1 MKNNFFRNFF
11 LIMLLSSFSVL
22 YAQDIT
28 GVVSDATGAIP
39 GVNVSVKGTNNGTAT
54 DFNGNYTIKN
64 VQSTD
69 ILVFSY
75 VGYKTQEVPVNG
87 RTKID
92 VTLEEDQSALD
103 EVVVVG
109 YGAKKK
115 SLVTGAISS
124 VDADDIKSVSNQRV
138 EQALQGRTSG
148 VTVSS
153 SSGSPG
159 SGARIRIRGTGSS
172 GTSEPLFIVDGM
184 KVSNIDNIPP
194 SDIENLEVLKDAAS
208 AAIYGT
214 EGANGVIIITTK
226 SGKGK
231 GIKVNFSSQLGF
243 QFLNSDIELMNASQF
258 VTYMN
263 EAGITSVVDNGVDTN
278 WVDEVFDT
286 AFMQRYD
293 VSLSGEAAGISY
305 YASIAH
311 TDQDGIVAK
320 ENSSFKR
327 TALRIN
333 LKSEVTKWFEAGV
346 SATTSF
352 IKRRGVQENNDTRGV
367 IQNALVIDP
376 LTPVTYA
383 PGQVPQDVIDR
394 AENAGVLID
403 DVPFP
408 LLTDSNGNVYGY
420 PTYSTGEVL
429 NPVAFGDANR
439 TLNTNNQFLSTIYGK
454 FTILEGLTFTSRFGY
469 EYGDFLN
476 ENTVIPYFVASEAQN
491 TTFTMSES
499 RVRTKR
505 WLWENFASYTKSVG
519 DHNFALLAGY
529 SAEDFEVPTVVSRT
543 GTAPY
548 TPPIGFDL
556 DLPGYTIQDVTENI
570 VTFRDNLVSLYGRLS
585 YDYAGKY
592 LFEAS
597 FRRDRSD
604 KFPTANKS
612 GNFPAF
618 SAGWVPS
625 KEDFWKDDSF
635 INYLKV
641 RGSWGQNGNK
651 SNLAGNSDII
661 SITRNINGLPID
673 YLGQGGAQITGF
685 ANTNLVWETSTQ
697 TNFGIDLR
705 ALDNKL
711 NFSVDYFNKTTE
723 DLIVSDGS
731 LITPGSAGFTSNEFN
746 AGTIVN
752 KGFEFEVGYANN
764 DKEFKYQINANLS
777 TLDNEVTEIQF
788 LPQGTS
794 IRGAGAPQNDD
805 GITRFTEGLPAWY
818 FFGYQTNGVDPATGE
833 LQRVDTDGDG
843 NITNADKTFIGS
855 PHPDVL
861 FGGNIAMQYKAF
873 DLNIQFQG
881 SLGNDIFTSFNQPS
895 RPITNK
901 LVHYFDERWQNPGD
915 NATFPSAA
923 TITDA
928 YDTDL
933 MVEDGSY
940 MRIKQLQLGYTMPQ
954 RISEKLHV
962 NNLRLYVSLDDFFT
976 FTKFRGLDP
985 EIGNF
990 GFNDIGV
997 DRGYYPTAARMIFGL
1012 ALDF

>member
-1 MKNNFFRNFF
+1 MKNNFLKNFF
-11 LIMLLSSFSVL
+11 LVMLLSSFSIL

-28 GVVSDATGAIP
+28 GTVSDATGPVP
-39 GVNVSVKGTNNGTAT
+39 GVNVTVKGTSNGTAT
-54 DFNGNYTIKN
+54 DFDGNYTIKN
-64 VQSTD
+64 VKPTD
-69 ILVFSY
+69 VLVYSY
-75 VGYKTQEVPVNG
+75 VGYKSQEILVGDKKTIN
-87 RTKID
+87 
-92 VTLEEDQSALD
+92 VTLEEDQNSLD

-124 VDADDIKSVSNQRV
+124 VNSEDIKSVSNQRV

-172 GTSEPLFIVDGM
+172 GNSEPLFIVDGM

-226 SGKGK
+226 RGKGK
-231 GIKVNFSSQLGF
+231 NVKVNFNSQLGF
-243 QFLNSDIELMNASQF
+243 QFLNSDIELMDASQF

-263 EAGITSVVDNGVDTN
+263 EAGLTSVVNNGYDTN
-278 WVDEVFDT
+278 WIEEVFDT

-327 TALRIN
+327 TALRLN
-333 LKSEVTKWFEAGV
+333 LKSDITKWLEVGV

-367 IQNALVIDP
+367 IQNALVLDP
-376 LTPVTYA
+376 LTPVVYPA
-383 PGQVPQDVIDR
+383 GQVPQEVLDR
-394 AENAGVLID
+394 AADNGFP
-403 DVPFP
+403 DVPV
-408 LLTDSNGNVYGY
+408 LRDRNGSVYGY
-420 PTYSTGEVL
+420 PAYSTGETL
-429 NPVAFGDANR
+429 NPVAFADVNR
-439 TLNTNNQFLSTIYGK
+439 TLNSNNQFLSTIYGK
-454 FTILEGLTFTSRFGY
+454 FTILEGLNFTSRFGY

-476 ENTVIPYFVASEAQN
+476 ENTVTPYFVASEAQN
-491 TTFTMSES
+491 TAYTMSES
-499 RVRTKR
+499 RVRTRR
-505 WLWENFASYTKSVG
+505 WLWENFASYTKSF
-519 DHNFALLAGY
+519 DNHNFSVLAGY
-529 SAEDFEVPTVVSRT
+529 SAEDFEVPTVSSRT
-543 GTAPY
+543 GSAAIGDFT
-548 TPPIGFDL
+548 GFDL
-556 DLPGYTIQDVTENI
+556 DLPGFMVDDRTDNI
-570 VTFRDNLVSLYGRLS
+570 VTFRDNLVSMYGRLS

-604 KFPTANKS
+604 KFPTGNKA

-618 SAGWVPS
+618 SAGWVAS
-625 KEDFWKDDSF
+625 KEDFWSDDSF
-635 INYLKV
+635 VDYFKI

-651 SNLAGNSDII
+651 ANLAGNSDII

-711 NFSVDYFNKTTE
+711 RFSVDYFKKTTE

-752 KGFEFEVGYANN
+752 KGLEFEIGYANN
-764 DKEFKYQINANLS
+764 DREFKYQINANLS
-777 TLDNEVTEIQF
+777 TLDNEVTEILF

-833 LQRVDTDGDG
+833 LRRVDTDGDG

-861 FGGNIAMQYKAF
+861 FGGNIAFQYKAF
-873 DLNIQFQG
+873 DFNLQYQG
-881 SLGNDIFTSFNQPS
+881 SLGNDIFTSYNQPS

-901 LVHYFDERWQNPGD
+901 PVHYFDERWSNPGD

-940 MRIKQLQLGYTMPQ
+940 MRIKQIQLGYTLPQ
-954 RISEKLHV
+954 RLSEKLHV
-962 NNLRLYVSLDDFFT
+962 NNLRLYVSLDDYFT

>member
-1 MKNNFFRNFF
+1 MKNNILKNF
-11 LIMLLSSFSVL
+11 LIVMLLSSFSVL
-22 YAQDIT
+22 YAQDVK
-28 GVVSDATGAIP
+28 GVVSDANGPVP
-39 GVNVSVKGTNNGTAT
+39 GVNVTVKGTNNGTAT
-54 DFNGNYTIKN
+54 DFDGNYVLKN
-64 VQSTD
+64 VNGD
-69 ILVFSY
+69 AILVFSY
-75 VGYKTQEVPVNG
+75 VGYKTKEVAVGN
-87 RTKID
+87 KSVVD
-92 VTLEEDQSALD
+92 VVLEGDQNALD

-115 SLVTGAISS
+115 SLVTGSISS
-124 VDADDIKSVSNQRV
+124 VNSEDIKSVSNQRV

-172 GTSEPLFIVDGM
+172 GSSEPLFIVDGM

-226 SGKGK
+226 KGKGK
-231 GIKVNFSSQLGF
+231 GVKVNFNSQLGF
-243 QFLNSDIELMNASQF
+243 QFLQSDIELMNASQF

-263 EAGITSVVDNGVDTN
+263 EAGITSVVDNGIDTN
-278 WVDEVFDT
+278 WIDEVFDT

-293 VSLSGEAAGISY
+293 ISLSGEAAGISY

-327 TALRIN
+327 TALRLN
-333 LKSEVTKWFEAGV
+333 LKSDITDWFEVGA

-367 IQNALVIDP
+367 IQNALVLDP

-383 PGQVPQDVIDR
+383 PGTVPQEVFDR
-394 AENAGVLID
+394 AADNGFP
-403 DVPFP
+403 DVP
-408 LLTDSNGNVYGY
+408 LLRDRNGNVYGY
-420 PTYSTGEVL
+420 PTYSTGETL
-429 NPVAFGDANR
+429 NPVAYADVNR
-439 TLNTNNQFLSTIYGK
+439 TLNRNNQFLSTIYGK
-454 FTILEGLTFTSRFGY
+454 FTILEGLNFTSRFGY
-469 EYGDFLN
+469 EYGDYAN
-476 ENTVIPYFVASEAQN
+476 ENTIRPYFVASEAQN
-491 TTFTMSES
+491 TTYTMSES
-499 RVRTKR
+499 RVRTTR
-505 WLWENFASYTKSVG
+505 WLWENFASYTKSFEN
-519 DHNFALLAGY
+519 HNFTLLAGY
-529 SAEDFEVPTVVSRT
+529 SAEDFEVPTVVSRS
-543 GTAPY
+543 GSVAIPDF
-548 TPPIGFDL
+548 PGFDL
-556 DLPGYTIQDVTENI
+556 DLPGYTIDDRTENI
-570 VTFRDNLVSLYGRLS
+570 VTFRDNLVSMYGRLS

-597 FRRDRSD
+597 VRRDRSD
-604 KFPTANKS
+604 KFPTANKAGTFS
-612 GNFPAF
+612 AF
-618 SAGWVPS
+618 SGGWVLS
-625 KEDFWKDDSF
+625 KEDFWGDDSF
-635 INYLKV
+635 MNYFKV

-685 ANTNLVWETSTQ
+685 ANNNLVWETSTQ

-705 ALDNKL
+705 ALENKL
-711 NFSVDYFNKTTE
+711 SFSVDYYKKTTE

-752 KGFEFEVGYANN
+752 KGLEFEIGYANN
-764 DKEFKYQINANLS
+764 DNEFKYQINANLS
-777 TLDNEVTEIQF
+777 TLDNEVTEILF

-833 LQRVDTDGDG
+833 LIRVDTDGDG
-843 NITNADKTFIGS
+843 NVTNADKTFIGS

-861 FGGNIAMQYKAF
+861 FGGNIAFQYKAF
-873 DLNIQFQG
+873 DFNLQYQG
-881 SLGNDIFTSFNQPS
+881 SLGNDIFTSYNQPS

-901 LVHYFDERWQNPGD
+901 PVHYFNERWQNPGD
-915 NATFPSAA
+915 NATFPSSA
-923 TITDA
+923 TITDS

-940 MRIKQLQLGYTMPQ
+940 MRIKQIQLGYTLPQ

-962 NNLRLYVSLDDFFT
+962 NNLRLYLSLDDYFT
-976 FTKFRGLDP
+976 FTKYRGLDP

>member
-1 MKNNFFRNFF
+1 MKNKFLKHFF
-11 LIMLLSSFSVL
+11 LILLLSSFSIL
-22 YAQDIT
+22 SAQDIS
-28 GVVSDATGAIP
+28 GVVSDATGPVP

-54 DFNGNYTIKN
+54 NFDGEYTIKN
-64 VQSTD
+64 VKSTD

-75 VGYKTQEVPVNG
+75 VGYKTQEIPVGEQTTIN
-87 RTKID
+87 
-92 VTLEEDQSALD
+92 VTLESDQNALD

-124 VDADDIKSVSNQRV
+124 VDAEDIKSVSSQRV

-172 GTSEPLFIVDGM
+172 GSSEPLFIVDGM

-231 GIKVNFSSQLGF
+231 DVKVNFSSQLGF

-263 EAGITSVVDNGVDTN
+263 EAGVTSVVDNGIDTN
-278 WVDEVFDT
+278 WIDEVFDT

-327 TALRIN
+327 TALRLN
-333 LKSEVTKWFEAGV
+333 LKTNVTKWFEAGV

-383 PGQVPQDVIDR
+383 PGTVPQEVFDR
-394 AENAGVLID
+394 AANNGFP
-403 DVPFP
+403 DVPV
-408 LLTDSNGNVYGY
+408 LRDSNGNVYGY

-429 NPVAFGDANR
+429 NPVAFADVNR
-439 TLNTNNQFLSTIYGK
+439 TLNRNNQFLSTIYGK
-454 FTILEGLTFTSRFGY
+454 FTIMEGLTFTSRFGY
-469 EYGDFLN
+469 EYGDFHN
-476 ENTVIPYFVASEAQN
+476 ENTIRPYFVASEAQN
-491 TTFTMSES
+491 TTYTMSES
-499 RVRTKR
+499 RVRTER
-505 WLWENFASYTKSVG
+505 WLWENFASYTKSIG
-519 DHNFALLAGY
+519 NHNFALLAGY
-529 SAEDFEVPTVVSRT
+529 SAEDFEVPTIVSRS
-543 GTAPY
+543 GSVAISDFP
-548 TPPIGFDL
+548 GFDL
-556 DLPGYTIQDVTENI
+556 DLPGYTIDDRTANI
-570 VTFRDNLVSLYGRLS
+570 VTFRDNLVSMYGRLS

-604 KFPTANKS
+604 KFPSANKA
-612 GNFPAF
+612 GNFPAV
-618 SAGWVPS
+618 SAGWVLS
-625 KEDFWKDDSF
+625 KEDFWKEDSF
-635 INYLKV
+635 VNYLKV

-651 SNLAGNSDII
+651 SNLSGNSDII

-711 NFSVDYFNKTTE
+711 RFSVDYFNKTTE

-752 KGFEFEVGYANN
+752 KGFEFELGYANN
-764 DKEFKYQINANLS
+764 DNAFKYQINANLS
-777 TLDNEVTEIQF
+777 TLDNEVTEILF
-788 LPQGTS
+788 LPPGTS

-833 LQRVDTDGDG
+833 LRRVDTDGDG

-861 FGGNIAMQYKAF
+861 FGGNIGMQYKAF
-873 DLNIQFQG
+873 DFNLQFQG
-881 SLGNDIFTSFNQPS
+881 SLGNDIFTSYNQPS

-901 LVHYFDERWQNPGD
+901 PVHYFDDRWQNPGD
-915 NATFPSAA
+915 VAAFPSSA

-940 MRIKQLQLGYTMPQ
+940 MRIKQIQLGYTLPQ

-962 NNLRLYVSLDDFFT
+962 NNLRLYVSLDDYFT
-976 FTKFRGLDP
+976 FTKYRGLDP

>member
-1 MKNNFFRNFF
+1 MKNKFLKHFF
-11 LIMLLSSFSVL
+11 LILLLSSFSIL
-22 YAQDIT
+22 SAQDIS
-28 GVVSDATGAIP
+28 GVVSDATGPVP

-54 DFNGNYTIKN
+54 NFDGEYTIKN
-64 VQSTD
+64 VKSTD

-75 VGYKTQEVPVNG
+75 VGYKTQEIPVGEQTTIN
-87 RTKID
+87 
-92 VTLEEDQSALD
+92 VTLESDQNALD

-124 VDADDIKSVSNQRV
+124 VDAEDIKSVSNQRV

-172 GTSEPLFIVDGM
+172 GSSEPLFIVDGM

-231 GIKVNFSSQLGF
+231 DVKVNFSSQLGF

-263 EAGITSVVDNGVDTN
+263 EAGVTSVVDNGIDTN
-278 WVDEVFDT
+278 WIDEVFDT

-327 TALRIN
+327 TALRLN
-333 LKSEVTKWFEAGV
+333 LKTDVTKWFEAGV

-383 PGQVPQDVIDR
+383 PGTVPQEVFDR
-394 AENAGVLID
+394 AANNGFP
-403 DVPFP
+403 DVPV
-408 LLTDSNGNVYGY
+408 LRDSNGNVYGY

-429 NPVAFGDANR
+429 NPVAFADVNR
-439 TLNTNNQFLSTIYGK
+439 TLNRNNQFLSTIYGK
-454 FTILEGLTFTSRFGY
+454 FTIMEGLTFTSRFGY
-469 EYGDFLN
+469 EYGDFHN
-476 ENTVIPYFVASEAQN
+476 ENTIRPYFVASEAQN
-491 TTFTMSES
+491 TTYTMSES
-499 RVRTKR
+499 RVRTER
-505 WLWENFASYTKSVG
+505 WLWENFASYTKSIG
-519 DHNFALLAGY
+519 NHNFALLAGY
-529 SAEDFEVPTVVSRT
+529 SAEDFEVPTIVSRS
-543 GTAPY
+543 GSVAIPDF
-548 TPPIGFDL
+548 PGFDL
-556 DLPGYTIQDVTENI
+556 DLPGYTIDDRTANI
-570 VTFRDNLVSLYGRLS
+570 VTFRDNLVSMYGRLS

-604 KFPTANKS
+604 KFPSANKA
-612 GNFPAF
+612 GNFPAV
-618 SAGWVPS
+618 SAGWVLS
-625 KEDFWKDDSF
+625 KEDFWKEDSF
-635 INYLKV
+635 VNYLKV

-651 SNLAGNSDII
+651 SNLSGNSDII

-711 NFSVDYFNKTTE
+711 RFSVDYFNKTTE

-752 KGFEFEVGYANN
+752 KGFEFELGYANN
-764 DKEFKYQINANLS
+764 DNAFKYQINANLS
-777 TLDNEVTEIQF
+777 TLDNEVTEILF
-788 LPQGTS
+788 LPPGTS

-833 LQRVDTDGDG
+833 LRRVDTDGDG

-861 FGGNIAMQYKAF
+861 FGGNIGMQYKAF
-873 DLNIQFQG
+873 DFNLQFQG
-881 SLGNDIFTSFNQPS
+881 SLGNDIFTSYNQPS

-901 LVHYFDERWQNPGD
+901 PVHYFDDRWQNPGD
-915 NATFPSAA
+915 VAAFPSSA

-940 MRIKQLQLGYTMPQ
+940 MRIKQIQLGYTLPQ

-962 NNLRLYVSLDDFFT
+962 NNLRLYVSLDDYFT
-976 FTKFRGLDP
+976 FTKYRGLDP

>member
-1 MKNNFFRNFF
+1 MKTNIFKRF
-11 LIMLLSSFSVL
+11 LLLMLFCSFSTL
-22 YAQDIT
+22 YGQEVK
-28 GVVSDATGAIP
+28 GVVSDASGGIP
-39 GVNVSVKGTNNGTAT
+39 GVNVLVKGTSNGVVTSF
-54 DFNGNYTIKN
+54 DGSYTIKN
-64 VQSTD
+64 VSPD
-69 ILVFSY
+69 AILVYSY
-75 VGYKTQEVPVNG
+75 VGFKTQEIPVDN
-87 RTKID
+87 RSVIN
-92 VTLEEDQSALD
+92 VTMEEDANALD

-124 VDADDIKSVSNQRV
+124 VNSEDIKSVSNQRV

-172 GTSEPLFIVDGM
+172 GSSEPLFIVDGM

-231 GIKVNFSSQLGF
+231 DIKVNFNTQLGF
-243 QFLNSDIELMNASQF
+243 QFLRSDIELMNASQF

-263 EAGITSVVDNGVDTN
+263 EAGNTSVVNNGYDTN
-278 WVDEVFDT
+278 WIDEVFDT

-293 VSLSGEAAGISY
+293 VSLSGETAGISY

-311 TDQDGIVAK
+311 TNQDGIVAK

-327 TALRIN
+327 TALRLN
-333 LKSEVTKWFEAGV
+333 LKSNITKWLEVGA
-346 SATTSF
+346 STTTSF

-367 IQNALVIDP
+367 IQNALVLDP
-376 LTPVTYA
+376 LTPVTYPA
-383 PGQVPQDVIDR
+383 GQVPQEVLDR
-394 AENAGVLID
+394 AADNGFP
-403 DVPFP
+403 DVPV
-408 LLTDSNGNVYGY
+408 LRDRNGNVYGY
-420 PTYSTGEVL
+420 PTYSTGETL
-429 NPVAFGDANR
+429 NPVAFADVNR
-439 TLNTNNQFLSTIYGK
+439 TLNNNNQFLSTIYGK
-454 FTILEGLTFTSRFGY
+454 FTILEGLDFTSRFGY

-476 ENTVIPYFVASEAQN
+476 ENTVTPYFVASEAQN
-491 TTFTMSES
+491 TAYTMSES

-505 WLWENFASYTKSVG
+505 WLWENFALYKKSF
-519 DHNFALLAGY
+519 DNHNFSVLAGY
-529 SAEDFEVPTVVSRT
+529 SAEDFDVPTISSRT
-543 GTAPY
+543 GSAA
-548 TPPIGFDL
+548 IGDFNGFDL
-556 DLPGYTIQDVTENI
+556 DLPGFTVDDRTANI
-570 VTFRDNLVSLYGRLS
+570 VTFRDNLVSMYGRLS

-597 FRRDRSD
+597 YRRDRSD
-604 KFPTANKS
+604 KFPTANKVGS
-612 GNFPAF
+612 FPAF
-618 SAGWVPS
+618 SAGWVAS
-625 KEDFWKDDSF
+625 KEDFWNADSF
-635 INYLKV
+635 VNYFKV

-705 ALDNKL
+705 ALDSKL
-711 NFSVDYFNKTTE
+711 RFSVDYFKKTTE
-723 DLIVSDGS
+723 DLIVSNGS

-764 DKEFKYQINANLS
+764 DNAFKYQINANLS
-777 TLDNEVTEIQF
+777 TLDNEVTEILF

-794 IRGAGAPQNDD
+794 IQGAGAPQNDD

-833 LQRVDTDGDG
+833 LRRVDTDGDG

-861 FGGNIAMQYKAF
+861 FGGNIALQYKAF
-873 DLNIQFQG
+873 DFNIQYQG
-881 SLGNDIFTSFNQPS
+881 SLGNDIFTSYNQPS

-901 LVHYFDERWQNPGD
+901 PVHYFNERWSSPGD

-940 MRIKQLQLGYTMPQ
+940 MRIKQIQLGYTLPQ
-954 RISEKLHV
+954 SLSKKLHV
-962 NNLRLYVSLDDFFT
+962 NNLRLYLSLDDYFT

-997 DRGYYPTAARMIFGL
+997 DRGYYPTAARMIFGM

>member
-1 MKNNFFRNFF
+1 MKIIPLKKFFF
-11 LIMLLSSFSVL
+11 LIAFLYGSFLQAQTIKGKVTSADVPLLG
-22 YAQDIT
+22 AT
-28 GVVSDATGAIP
+28 VV
-39 GVNVSVKGTNNGTAT
+39 VKGTDNGTST
-54 DFNGNYTIKN
+54 DFDGNYTLKN
-64 VQSTD
+64 VASD
-69 ILVFSY
+69 AILVVSY
-75 VGYKTQEVPVNG
+75 VGYVTKEVPVAGKATVN
-87 RTKID
+87 I
-92 VTLEEDQSALD
+92 TLEEDAAALD

-124 VDADDIKSVSNQRV
+124 VNSEDIKSVSNQRV

-148 VTVSS
+148 VTISS

-184 KVSNIDNIPP
+184 KVSTIDNIPP

-231 GIKVNFSSQLGF
+231 KIKVNFNTQVGF
-243 QFLNSDIELMNASQF
+243 QTLQSDIQLMNAAQF

-263 EAGITSVVDNGVDTN
+263 EAGVTSVVNNGVDTN
-278 WVDEVFDT
+278 WIDEVFDS

-293 VSLSGEAAGISY
+293 VSLSGEVADISY
-305 YASIAH
+305 YFSASH

-327 TALRIN
+327 TSIRLN
-333 LKSEVTKWFEAGV
+333 LKSEITNWFEAGV
-346 SATTSF
+346 SANASF
-352 IKRRGVQENNDTRGV
+352 IDKEGVQENNDTRGV
-367 IQNALVIDP
+367 IQNALVLDP

-383 PGQVPQDVIDR
+383 PGQVPQEVIDR
-394 AENAGVLID
+394 ASDNGFP
-403 DVPFP
+403 DVP
-408 LLTDSNGNVYGY
+408 LLTDRNGNVYGY
-420 PTYSTGEVL
+420 PTYSTGETL
-429 NPVAFGDANR
+429 NPVAYSNVNR
-439 TLNTNNQFLSTIYGK
+439 TLNQNNQFLSTIYGK
-454 FTILEGLTFTSRFGY
+454 FKILDGLSFTTRFGY
-469 EYGDFLN
+469 EYRDFDN
-476 ENTVIPYFVASEAQN
+476 RNTILPYFVASEAQN
-491 TTFTMSES
+491 TTYTMSES
-499 RVRTKR
+499 RIRSKK
-505 WLWENFASYTKSVG
+505 WLWENFASYTRSFDK
-519 DHNFALLAGY
+519 HNFTALAGY
-529 SAEDFEVPTVVSRT
+529 SAEETEIPTILSRSGSIGIPDF
-543 GTAPY
+543 TA
-548 TPPIGFDL
+548 FDL
-556 DLPGYTIQDVTENI
+556 DLPGFTVEDRTANI
-570 VTFRDNLVSLYGRLS
+570 NTFRDNLVSMYGRLS
-585 YDYAGKY
+585 YDYDGKY

-597 FRRDRSD
+597 IRRDRSD
-604 KFPTANKS
+604 KFPTANKAGTFS
-612 GNFPAF
+612 AF
-618 SAGWVPS
+618 SGGWILS
-625 KEDFWKDDSF
+625 KEDFWNPDSF
-635 INYLKV
+635 VNYFKV

-651 SNLAGNSDII
+651 SNLSGNSDVI

-673 YLGQGGAQITGF
+673 YLGVGGAQITGF
-685 ANTNLVWETSTQ
+685 ANSNLVWETSTQ
-697 TNFGIDLR
+697 TNFGIDFR
-705 ALDNKL
+705 ALKNKL
-711 NFSVDYFNKTTE
+711 RFSVDYYKKTTE

-752 KGFEFEVGYANN
+752 KGFEFEVGYANRDN
-764 DKEFKYQINANLS
+764 EFKYEINANLS
-777 TLDNEVTEIQF
+777 TLDNEVTEILF
-788 LPQGTS
+788 LPEGTS
-794 IRGAGAPQNDD
+794 LRGAGAPQNDD

-833 LQRVDTDGDG
+833 LVRVDTDGDG
-843 NITNADKTFIGS
+843 NVTNADKTFIGS

-861 FGGNIAMQYKAF
+861 FGGNFNFQYKAF
-873 DLNIQFQG
+873 DLNIQYQG
-881 SLGNDIFTSFNQPS
+881 SLGNEIFTSYHQPS

-901 LVHYFDERWQNPGD
+901 PVHFFNDRWQNPGD
-915 NATFPSAA
+915 NATFPSSA
-923 TITDA
+923 TITDS

-940 MRIKQLQLGYTMPQ
+940 MRIKQIQLGYTLPQ
-954 RISEKLHV
+954 RISEKLHL
-962 NNLRLYVSLDDFFT
+962 NNLRLYVSLDDYLT
-976 FTKFRGLDP
+976 FTKYRGLDP

>member
-1 MKNNFFRNFF
+1 MKIIPLKKLFF
-11 LIMLLSSFSVL
+11 LIAFLYGSFL
-22 YAQDIT
+22 QAQTVKGKVTSADGPLPGAT
-28 GVVSDATGAIP
+28 VV
-39 GVNVSVKGTNNGTAT
+39 VKGTDNGSSTDFDGNYELKNVAT
-54 DFNGNYTIKN
+54 DA
-64 VQSTD
+64 
-69 ILVFSY
+69 ILVVSY
-75 VGYKTQEVPVNG
+75 VGYVTQEVPVDGKSVINI
-87 RTKID
+87 TI
-92 VTLEEDQSALD
+92 EEDQSALD

-124 VDADDIKSVSNQRV
+124 VNSDDIKSVSNQRV

-172 GTSEPLFIVDGM
+172 GSSEPLFIVDGM

-226 SGKGK
+226 RGKGK
-231 GIKVNFSSQLGF
+231 GVKVNFSSQLGA
-243 QFLNSDIELMNASQF
+243 QFLQSDIELMNASQF

-263 EAGITSVVDNGVDTN
+263 EAGVTSVVNNGVDTN
-278 WVDEVFDT
+278 WIDAVFDT

-305 YASIAH
+305 YTSIAH
-311 TDQDGIVAK
+311 TDQDGIVSQ

-333 LKSEVTKWFEAGV
+333 LKSDVTKWFEAGV

-367 IQNALVIDP
+367 IQNALVLDP
-376 LTPVTYA
+376 LTPVKYG
-383 PGQVPQDVIDR
+383 PGEVPAEVFNRASTNGFPDV
-394 AENAGVLID
+394 
-403 DVPFP
+403 P
-408 LLTDSNGNVYGY
+408 LLTTSYGAVYGY
-420 PTYSTGEVL
+420 PVYSTGETI
-429 NPVAFGDANR
+429 NPVALADVNR
-439 TLNTNNQFLSTIYGK
+439 TLNNNNQFLSTIYGK
-454 FTILEGLTFTSRFGY
+454 FKILDGLNFTTRFGY
-469 EYGDFLN
+469 EYGDFSN
-476 ENTVIPYFVASEAQN
+476 ENTITPYFVASEAQN
-491 TTFTMSES
+491 TTYTMSES

-505 WLWENFASYTKSVG
+505 WLWENFATYTKSF
-519 DHNFALLAGY
+519 DNHNFAVLAGY
-529 SAEDFEVPTVVSRT
+529 SAEDFEVPTVSSRT
-543 GTAPY
+543 GSVAIPDFT
-548 TPPIGFDL
+548 GFDL
-556 DLPGYTIQDVTENI
+556 DLPGYTVDDKTDNI
-570 VTFRDNLVSLYGRLS
+570 VTFRDNLVSMYGRLS
-585 YDYAGKY
+585 YDYSGKY

-597 FRRDRSD
+597 IRRDRSD
-604 KFPTANKS
+604 KFPTANKAGTFS
-612 GNFPAF
+612 AF
-618 SAGWVPS
+618 SGGWVLS
-625 KEDFWKDDSF
+625 KEDFWNQDAA
-635 INYLKV
+635 INYFKV

-705 ALDNKL
+705 ALQNKL
-711 NFSVDYFNKTTE
+711 RFSVDYFKKTTE

-752 KGFEFEVGYANN
+752 KGLEFEIGYANN
-764 DKEFKYQINANLS
+764 DNAFKYQINANLS
-777 TLDNEVTEIQF
+777 TLDNEVTEILF
-788 LPQGTS
+788 LPEGTS

-818 FFGYQTNGVDPATGE
+818 FFGYQTNGVDPTTGE

-861 FGGNIAMQYKAF
+861 FGGNIAFQYKAF
-873 DLNIQFQG
+873 DFNLQYQG
-881 SLGNDIFTSFNQPS
+881 SLGNDIFTSYNQPS

-901 LVHYFDERWQNPGD
+901 PVHYFDERWQNPGD

-940 MRIKQLQLGYTMPQ
+940 MRIKQIQFGYTLPQ
-954 RISEKLHV
+954 RMTEKLHV
-962 NNLRLYVSLDDFFT
+962 NNLRLYLSLDDYFT

>member
-1 MKNNFFRNFF
+1 MKNNILKNF
-11 LIMLLSSFSVL
+11 LLVMLLSSFSVL
-22 YAQDIT
+22 YAQKEIK
-28 GVVSDATGAIP
+28 GVVSDATGGIP
-39 GVNVSVKGTNNGTAT
+39 GVNVTVKGTSNGTVSGF
-54 DFNGNYTIKN
+54 DGSYTIKN
-64 VQSTD
+64 VQPDAT
-69 ILVFSY
+69 LVFSY
-75 VGYKTQEVPVNG
+75 VGYKTKEVAVGNQ
-87 RTKID
+87 TVIN

-124 VDADDIKSVSNQRV
+124 VDAEDIKSVSNQRV

-184 KVSNIDNIPP
+184 KVSTIDNIPP

-231 GIKVNFSSQLGF
+231 KIKVNFNSQLGV
-243 QFLNSDIELMNASQF
+243 QFLRTDLELMNASQF

-263 EAGITSVVDNGVDTN
+263 EAGVTSVVSNGYDTN

-293 VSLSGEAAGISY
+293 VSLSGEAAKISY
-305 YASIAH
+305 YFSAAH
-311 TDQDGIVAK
+311 TDQDGIVSK

-327 TALRIN
+327 TALRLN
-333 LKSEVTKWFEAGV
+333 LKSEITKWFEAGV

-352 IKRRGVQENNDTRGV
+352 IDKKGVQEDNDTRGV

-376 LTPVTYA
+376 LTPVVYPA
-383 PGQVPQDVIDR
+383 GQVPQEVIDR
-394 AENAGVLID
+394 AADNGFPNV
-403 DVPFP
+403 P
-408 LLTDSNGNVYGY
+408 LLRDGDGNVYGY

-429 NPVAFGDANR
+429 NPVAYADVNR
-439 TLNTNNQFLSTIYGK
+439 TLNENNQFLSTIYGK
-454 FTILEGLTFTSRFGY
+454 FTILEGLQFTSRFGY
-469 EYGDFLN
+469 EYRDFYN
-476 ENTVIPYFVASEAQN
+476 RNTVLPYFVASEAQN
-491 TTFTMSES
+491 TTYTMSES
-499 RVRTKR
+499 RIRSRR
-505 WLWENFASYTKSVG
+505 WLWENFASYNKSFG
-519 DHNFALLAGY
+519 NHNFSVLAGY
-529 SAEDFEVPTVVSRT
+529 SAEETEIPTIVSRS
-543 GTAPY
+543 GSIAIPDFTA
-548 TPPIGFDL
+548 FDL
-556 DLPGYTIQDVTENI
+556 DLPGYTVDDRTANI
-570 VTFRDNLVSLYGRLS
+570 NTFRDNLVSMYGRLS
-585 YDYAGKY
+585 YDYNGKY

-597 FRRDRSD
+597 VRRDRSD
-604 KFPTANKS
+604 KFPSANRAAT
-612 GNFPAF
+612 FPAF
-618 SAGWVPS
+618 SAGWVVS
-625 KEDFWKDDSF
+625 NEDFWKEDAF
-635 INYLKV
+635 LNYFKV

-651 SNLAGNSDII
+651 SNLAGNSDVI

-673 YLGQGGAQITGF
+673 YLGVGGAQITGF
-685 ANTNLVWETSTQ
+685 ANSNLVWETSSQ

-705 ALDNKL
+705 AMQNKL
-711 NFSVDYFNKTTE
+711 RFSVDYYKKTTE

-764 DKEFKYQINANLS
+764 DNEFKYQINANLS
-777 TLDNEVTEIQF
+777 TLDNEVTEILF

-833 LQRVDTDGDG
+833 LIRVDTDGDG

-861 FGGNIAMQYKAF
+861 FGGNIGMQYKAF
-873 DLNIQFQG
+873 DFNLQFQG
-881 SLGNDIFTSFNQPS
+881 TLGNDIFTSYNQPS

-901 LVHYFDERWQNPGD
+901 PVHYFNDRWQNAGD
-915 NATFPSAA
+915 TATFPSAA

-940 MRIKQLQLGYTMPQ
+940 MRIKQIQLGYTLPQ
-954 RISEKLHV
+954 NITEKLHV
-962 NNLRLYVSLDDFFT
+962 NNLRVYVSLDDYFT
-976 FTKFRGLDP
+976 FTKYRGLDP

>member
-1 MKNNFFRNFF
+1 MKIIPLKKFFFF
-11 LIMLLSSFSVL
+11 IVFLYGSFLQAQTIKGKVTTADGPLPGASVL
-22 YAQDIT
+22 
-28 GVVSDATGAIP
+28 
-39 GVNVSVKGTNNGTAT
+39 VKGTNNGTST
-54 DFNGNYTIKN
+54 DFDGNYTLNN
-64 VQSTD
+64 VAADAT
-69 ILVFSY
+69 LVVSY
-75 VGYKTQEVPVNG
+75 VGYLTQEVPVNG
-87 RTKID
+87 QSTINFA
-92 VTLEEDQSALD
+92 LEEDAAALD

-124 VDADDIKSVSNQRV
+124 VNSDDIKSVSNQRV

-172 GTSEPLFIVDGM
+172 GNSEPLFIVDGM

-231 GIKVNFSSQLGF
+231 KIKVNFNSQLGF
-243 QFLNSDIELMNASQF
+243 QFLNSKIELMNAAQF

-263 EAGITSVVDNGVDTN
+263 EAGNTSVVNNGVDTN
-278 WVDEVFDT
+278 WIDEVFDS

-311 TDQDGIVAK
+311 IDQDGIVAK

-327 TALRIN
+327 TALRLN
-333 LKSEVTKWFEAGV
+333 LKSEVTKWLEVGV
-346 SATTSF
+346 STTTSF

-367 IQNALVIDP
+367 IQNALVLDP

-383 PGQVPQDVIDR
+383 PGQVPQEVIDR
-394 AENAGVLID
+394 AATNGFP
-403 DVPFP
+403 DVP
-408 LLTDSNGNVYGY
+408 LLRDGNGNVYGY
-420 PTYSTGEVL
+420 PTYSTGETL
-429 NPVAFGDANR
+429 NPVAYADVNR
-439 TLNTNNQFLSTIYGK
+439 TLNDNNQFLSTIYGK
-454 FTILEGLTFTSRFGY
+454 FKILEGLNFTSRFGY

-476 ENTVIPYFVASEAQN
+476 ENTVNPYFVASEAQN
-491 TTFTMSES
+491 TTYTMSES
-499 RVRTKR
+499 RVRTRR
-505 WLWENFASYTKSVG
+505 WLWENFATYTKSF
-519 DHNFALLAGY
+519 DNHNFTVLAGY
-529 SAEDFEVPTVVSRT
+529 SAEDFEVPTIRSRSGSVAIADFT
-543 GTAPY
+543 
-548 TPPIGFDL
+548 GFDL
-556 DLPGYTIQDVTENI
+556 DLPGYTIDDRTDNI

-618 SAGWVPS
+618 SAGWLAS
-625 KEDFWKDDSF
+625 KEDFWNPDSF
-635 INYLKV
+635 VNYFKV
-641 RGSWGQNGNK
+641 RGSWGQNGSK
-651 SNLAGNSDII
+651 ANLGGNSDQVF
-661 SITRNINGLPID
+661 ITRNLNGLPID
-673 YLGQGGAQITGF
+673 YLGQNGAQITGF
-685 ANTNLVWETSTQ
+685 ANTNLIWETSTQ
-697 TNFGIDLR
+697 ANFGIDLR
-705 ALDNKL
+705 AMKNKL
-711 NFSVDYFNKTTE
+711 NFSIDYFRKTTE
-723 DLIVSDGS
+723 DLIVSNGG
-731 LITPGSAGFTSNEFN
+731 LITPPSAGFNSNSFN

-752 KGFEFEVGYANN
+752 KGFEFEIGYANN
-764 DKEFKYQINANLS
+764 DNEFKYQINANLS
-777 TLDNEVTEIQF
+777 TLDNEVTEILF
-788 LPQGTS
+788 LPEGTS
-794 IRGAGAPQNDD
+794 IQGAGAPQNDD

-818 FFGYQTNGVDPATGE
+818 FFGYQTNGVDPTTGE

-843 NITNADKTFIGS
+843 NITNADKTFIGT

-861 FGGNIAMQYKAF
+861 FGGNIAFQYKAF
-873 DLNIQFQG
+873 DFNLQYQG
-881 SLGNDIFTSFNQPS
+881 SLGNDIFTSYNQPS

-940 MRIKQLQLGYTMPQ
+940 MRIKQIQLGYTLPQ
-954 RISEKLHV
+954 KITEKLHV
-962 NNLRLYVSLDDFFT
+962 NNLRLYVSLDDYFT
-976 FTKFRGLDP
+976 FTKYRGLDP

>member
-1 MKNNFFRNFF
+1 MKIIPLKKFFF
-11 LIMLLSSFSVL
+11 LIIILYGSFLQAQTLKGKVTTADGPLPGASVL
-22 YAQDIT
+22 VKGTSNGTSTDFDGNYTLNNVA
-28 GVVSDATGAIP
+28 SDAT
-39 GVNVSVKGTNNGTAT
+39 
-54 DFNGNYTIKN
+54 
-64 VQSTD
+64 
-69 ILVFSY
+69 LVISY
-75 VGYKTQEVPVNG
+75 VGYLTQEVAVNG
-87 RTKID
+87 KSTID
-92 VTLEEDQSALD
+92 ITLQDDAAALD

-124 VDADDIKSVSNQRV
+124 VNSEDIKSVSNQRV

-172 GTSEPLFIVDGM
+172 GSSEPLFIVDGM
-184 KVSNIDNIPP
+184 KVSTIDNIPP

-231 GIKVNFSSQLGF
+231 KVKVNFNSQIGA
-243 QFLNSDIELMNASQF
+243 QFLQSDIELMNASQF

-263 EAGITSVVDNGVDTN
+263 EAGITSVVDNGIDTN
-278 WVDEVFDT
+278 WIDAVFST

-293 VSLSGEAAGISY
+293 VSLSGEIADISY
-305 YASIAH
+305 YFSAAH
-311 TDQDGIVAK
+311 TDQDGIVARQ
-320 ENSSFKR
+320 NSSFQR
-327 TALRIN
+327 TSFRLN
-333 LKSEVTKWFEAGV
+333 LKSEITDWFEAGV
-346 SATTSF
+346 SATASF
-352 IKRRGVQENNDTRGV
+352 IDKEGVQENNDTRGV
-367 IQNALVIDP
+367 IQNALVLDP
-376 LTPVTYA
+376 LTPVKYSQET
-383 PGQVPQDVIDR
+383 GVPQEVITRAADNGFPDV
-394 AENAGVLID
+394 
-403 DVPFP
+403 P
-408 LLTDSNGNVYGY
+408 LLTSSYGAIYGY
-420 PTYSTGEVL
+420 PTYSTGETI
-429 NPVAFGDANR
+429 NPVALSDVNR
-439 TLNTNNQFLSTIYGK
+439 TLNENNQFLSTIYGK
-454 FTILEGLTFTSRFGY
+454 FKILEGLTFTTRFGY
-469 EYGDFLN
+469 EYRDFLN
-476 ENTVIPYFVASEAQN
+476 QNTITPYFVASEAQN
-491 TTFTMSES
+491 TTYTMSES
-499 RVRTKR
+499 RIRSTK
-505 WLWENFASYTKSVG
+505 WLWENFASYTKSFE
-519 DHNFALLAGY
+519 DHNFSVLAGY
-529 SAEDFEVPTVVSRT
+529 SAEETEIPTISSRSGSIAIPDFT
-543 GTAPY
+543 
-548 TPPIGFDL
+548 GFDL
-556 DLPGYTIQDVTENI
+556 DLPGYTVDDRTANI
-570 VTFRDNLVSLYGRLS
+570 NTFRDNLVSMYGRLS

-597 FRRDRSD
+597 VRRDRSD
-604 KFPTANKS
+604 KFPTANKAGTFS
-612 GNFPAF
+612 AF
-618 SAGWVPS
+618 SGGWVLS
-625 KEDFWKDDSF
+625 KEDFWNSDSF
-635 INYLKV
+635 VNYFKV

-651 SNLAGNSDII
+651 SNLSGNSDII
-661 SITRNINGLPID
+661 SITRNINGQPID
-673 YLGQGGAQITGF
+673 YLGVGGAQITGF
-685 ANTNLVWETSTQ
+685 ANANLVWETSTQ

-705 ALDNKL
+705 ALQSKL
-711 NFSVDYFNKTTE
+711 RFSVDYYKKTTE

-764 DKEFKYQINANLS
+764 DNEFKYQINANLS
-777 TLDNEVTEIQF
+777 TLDNEVTEILF
-788 LPQGTS
+788 LPEGTS
-794 IRGAGAPQNDD
+794 IKGAGAPQNDD

-833 LQRVDTDGDG
+833 LVRVDTDGDG

-861 FGGNIAMQYKAF
+861 FGGNIAFQYKAF
-873 DLNIQFQG
+873 DFNLQYQG
-881 SLGNDIFTSFNQPS
+881 SLGNEIFTSYNQPS

-901 LVHYFDERWQNPGD
+901 PVHYFDERWQNPGD

-923 TITDA
+923 TITDS

-940 MRIKQLQLGYTMPQ
+940 MRIKQIQFGYTLPEK
-954 RISEKLHV
+954 ITEKLHV
-962 NNLRLYVSLDDFFT
+962 NNLRLYLSLDDYFT
-976 FTKFRGLDP
+976 FTKYRGLDP

-997 DRGYYPTAARMIFGL
+997 DRGYYPTAARMIFGI

>member
-1 MKNNFFRNFF
+1 MKNNFLKNFF
-11 LIMLLSSFSVL
+11 LVMLLSSFSIL
-22 YAQDIT
+22 NAQDIT
-28 GVVSDATGAIP
+28 GVVSDANGPVP
-39 GVNVSVKGTNNGTAT
+39 GVNVSVKGTDNGTAT
-54 DFNGNYTIKN
+54 NFDGQYTIKN
-64 VQSTD
+64 VKSTD

-75 VGYKTQEVPVNG
+75 VGYKTKEVPVGNQ
-87 RTKID
+87 TTIN

-124 VDADDIKSVSNQRV
+124 VNAEDIKSVSNQRV

-231 GIKVNFSSQLGF
+231 DVKVNFSSQLGV

-263 EAGITSVVDNGVDTN
+263 EAGVTSVVDNGVDTN
-278 WVDEVFDT
+278 WVDEIFDL

-311 TDQDGIVAK
+311 TDQDGIVSQ

-333 LKSEVTKWFEAGV
+333 LKSEITKWFEAGV

-367 IQNALVIDP
+367 IQNALVLDP
-376 LTPVTYA
+376 LTPLKYGV
-383 PGQVPQDVIDR
+383 GEVPAEVFNRAANNGFPDV
-394 AENAGVLID
+394 
-403 DVPFP
+403 P
-408 LLTDSNGNVYGY
+408 LLTTSYGAVYGY

-429 NPVAFGDANR
+429 NPVAFADVNR
-439 TLNTNNQFLSTIYGK
+439 TLNNNNQFLSTIYGK
-454 FTILEGLTFTSRFGY
+454 FKILEGLTFTSRFGY

-476 ENTVIPYFVASEAQN
+476 ENTVTPYFVASEAQN
-491 TTFTMSES
+491 TSFTMSES
-499 RVRTKR
+499 RVRTER
-505 WLWENFASYTKSVG
+505 WLWENFASYTKSFG
-519 DHNFALLAGY
+519 NHNFSLLAGY
-529 SAEDFEVPTVVSRT
+529 SAEDFEVPTVSSRN
-543 GTAPY
+543 GSAAIPDFM
-548 TPPIGFDL
+548 GFDL
-556 DLPGYTIQDVTENI
+556 DSPAFTVEDRTDNI
-570 VTFRDNLVSLYGRLS
+570 VTFRDNLVSMYGRLS

-604 KFPTANKS
+604 KFPTNNKA

-618 SAGWVPS
+618 SAGWVLS
-625 KEDFWKDDSF
+625 KEDFWKDDAF
-635 INYLKV
+635 LNYFKV

-705 ALDNKL
+705 ALQNKL
-711 NFSVDYFNKTTE
+711 TFSVDYFKKTTE

-731 LITPGSAGFTSNEFN
+731 LITPGSAGFNSNEFN

-752 KGFEFEVGYANN
+752 KGLEFEVGYANN
-764 DKEFKYQINANLS
+764 DGVFKYQINANLS

-788 LPQGTS
+788 LPPGTS

-861 FGGNIAMQYKAF
+861 FGGNIAFQYKAF
-873 DLNIQFQG
+873 DFNLQYQG
-881 SLGNDIFTSFNQPS
+881 SLGNDIFTSYNQPS

-940 MRIKQLQLGYTMPQ
+940 MRIKQIQLGYTLPQ

-962 NNLRLYVSLDDFFT
+962 NNLRIYLSLDDYFT
-976 FTKFRGLDP
+976 FTKYRGLDP

-997 DRGYYPTAARMIFGL
+997 DRGYYPTAARMIFGF